1 MFPTRLNNASTL
13 PYETYNSCFCE
24 TSNAGKAKLKKIYL
38 LTLIYLLNKMKKTQ
52 LFDFDIT
59 LWQI

>member
-1 MFPTRLNNASTL
+1 MRLHYL
-13 PYETYNSCFCE
+13 KLKIRVFV
-24 TSNAGKAKLKKIYL
+24 KILMLDQAKLNIFYL
-38 LTLIYLLNKMKKTQ
+38 LSLILLIVKMQ

>member
-1 MFPTRLNNASTL
+1 MRLHYL
-13 PYETYNSCFCE
+13 VKLKVRVFVKILMLE
-24 TSNAGKAKLKKIYL
+24 KRKLKKFYFLTFIL
-38 LTLIYLLNKMKKTQ
+38 LIKKMQ

>member
-1 MFPTRLNNASTL
+1 MHLHYLVKLKIRV
-13 PYETYNSCFCE
+13 FCE
-24 TSNAGKAKLKKIYL
+24 IFNAGKAKLKEILLIDFDFYL
-38 LTLIYLLNKMKKTQ
+38 FKKTQ

>member
-1 MFPTRLNNASTL
+1 MRLHYPVKL
-13 PYETYNSCFCE
+13 KIRVFFCKN
-24 TSNAGKAKLKKIYL
+24 SNAGNVKLNKFYL
-38 LTLIYLLNKMKKTQ
+38 LTLILLTEKMQ